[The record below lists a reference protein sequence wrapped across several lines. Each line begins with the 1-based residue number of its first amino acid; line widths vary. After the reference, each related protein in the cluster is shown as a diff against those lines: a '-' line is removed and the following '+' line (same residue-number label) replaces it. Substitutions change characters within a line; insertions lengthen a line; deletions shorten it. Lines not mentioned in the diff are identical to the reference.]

1 MAAEN
6 VFSRVG
12 FSKKNLQTPEM
23 QNQNNEI
30 LQAFGVFPTI
40 HLAKAVQN
48 DGQINFQGL
57 GSTGYVPGG
66 PNAF

>member
-1 MAAEN
+1 MVYQTSVLKTADFKKMAAEN

-30 LQAFGVFPTI
+30 LQLLVCFRPFI
-40 HLAKAVQN
+40 
-48 DGQINFQGL
+48 
-57 GSTGYVPGG
+57 
-66 PNAF
+66 